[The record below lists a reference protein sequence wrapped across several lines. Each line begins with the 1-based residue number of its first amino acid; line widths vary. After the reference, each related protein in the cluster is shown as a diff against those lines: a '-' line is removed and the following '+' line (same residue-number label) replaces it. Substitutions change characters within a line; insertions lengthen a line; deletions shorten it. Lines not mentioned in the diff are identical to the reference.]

1 MICRIIVIKGR
12 GEKSMFWKVIGGI
25 RMFLRKCKN
34 DNISAFAAQ
43 SAFFIMLSVIPFL
56 MLFISLIQYTPVTE
70 SMVMTVVD
78 KMMPDYIA
86 PFLISIIHEIYSKS
100 IGLISVTAIVAI
112 WASAKGVQYL
122 SNGLNAVYDIM
133 ETRNYLILRLRAIL
147 YTLVMLAAIVMALV
161 LLVFGNSIQDLLMQY
176 FPIVG
181 RLTQVIISLRS
192 LIMMAVFIFF
202 FAFLYKMLPNRK
214 AAIRSQLPGSILCA
228 VAWSVFSFGVSVY
241 VDYFNGFSM
250 YGSLTTI
257 ALVMLWLYFC
267 MYILLICAEINDIY
281 EEHWADRK

>member
-1 MICRIIVIKGR
+1 
-12 GEKSMFWKVIGGI
+12 MFWKVIGGI